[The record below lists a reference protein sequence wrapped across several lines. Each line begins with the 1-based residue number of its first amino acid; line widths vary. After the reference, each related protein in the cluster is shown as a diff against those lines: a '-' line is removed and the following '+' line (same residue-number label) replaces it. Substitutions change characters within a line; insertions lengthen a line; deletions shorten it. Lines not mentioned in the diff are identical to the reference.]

1 MTISSND
8 WGAYVSKLRKL
19 SDTAANKLQDY
30 INKNGIENTEAIIE
44 YAYAL
49 VTKYGEGSAELACQM
64 YDAIAEAEG
73 VIVQSAVPAATASY
87 PEIARAING
96 SLLQSPAGNVISS
109 IADRYV
115 KMAAADTTLQNAQR
129 DGAYWAW
136 VPSGDT
142 CAFCITLASRGWQR
156 AGKRILKGG
165 HADHIHAHCDCQ
177 FAISLNG
184 KGNVAGYD
192 PDKYLKMYRD
202 AEGNSSK
209 EKVNSL
215 RRELEL
221 SRKHRVFEHENSIVD
236 MDYIKSNEFR
246 KKLNSITESANER
259 RGIENSIKEALDH
272 RSGTYFED
280 LAYVNSKNGEYIIN
294 KEFDYYD
301 EEKRISA
308 CKPNHS
314 MNVLLRESEDYS
326 IIGVHNHPKSNAPSI
341 MDIKYAYER
350 QYKYGIVSCHNGSV
364 YKYTVDKTFENTKKN
379 RRYCDMLLEDLDKAV
394 YTKDEKKIEQAL
406 VILANNGIKIE
417 VV

>member
-246 KKLNSITESANER
+246 KNLILSQSLRMNEEES
-259 RGIENSIKEALDH
+259 
-272 RSGTYFED
+272 
-280 LAYVNSKNGEYIIN
+280 
-294 KEFDYYD
+294 
-301 EEKRISA
+301 
-308 CKPNHS
+308 
-314 MNVLLRESEDYS
+314 
-326 IIGVHNHPKSNAPSI
+326 
-341 MDIKYAYER
+341 
-350 QYKYGIVSCHNGSV
+350 
-364 YKYTVDKTFENTKKN
+364 
-379 RRYCDMLLEDLDKAV
+379 
-394 YTKDEKKIEQAL
+394 KIA
-406 VILANNGIKIE
+406 
-417 VV
+417 